1 MFKEMRRK
9 EKQMTQQEVDLLM
22 QKSLY
27 GTLSSM
33 GEDGYP
39 YGVPVSFIYQF
50 PYIYFHS
57 SIVEGHKAE
66 NFKFSKKVCF
76 TVVEQ
81 VETIPSEFNTRFR
94 SVIAFGLAEAADPET
109 TTDVYRRLV
118 DKYSPDYKKE
128 GEAYRKKA
136 GHAACVYRIKIEHMT
151 GKEKR

>member
-9 EKQMTQQEVDLLM
+9 EKQMTQQDVDLLM

-27 GTLSSM
+27 GTLSSV

-50 PYIYFHS
+50 PYIYFHCS
-57 SIVEGHKAE
+57 VSEGHKTE

-81 VETIPSEFNTRFR
+81 VETIPSEFNTKFK
-94 SVIAFGLAEAADPET
+94 SVVAFGQIEAADQDT
-109 TTDVYRRLV
+109 TTKVYRQLV
-118 DKYSPDYKKE
+118 EKYSPDYKAE

-136 GHAACVYRIKIEHMT
+136 GHAARVFGIKIVHIT